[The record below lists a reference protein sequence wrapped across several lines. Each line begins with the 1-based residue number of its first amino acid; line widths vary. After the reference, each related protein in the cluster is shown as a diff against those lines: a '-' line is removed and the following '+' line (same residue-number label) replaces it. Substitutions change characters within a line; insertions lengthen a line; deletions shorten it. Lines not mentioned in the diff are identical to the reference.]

1 MLLSWFLILSHS
13 TNSAFVIPSPFSASK
28 QQQVQSQTPLPLS
41 IEHTY
46 NKYTL
51 ATPFHLTPAP
61 TKSSSQFNRRRQSP
75 LYASDT
81 QQPQPAY
88 DDECDVLILGSGPA
102 ARAIATLLSCP
113 SQNLNILLADSNY
126 DRQWAPNY
134 GLWRDEWNAISDRY
148 LRDFKR
154 VLGDECIDREW
165 AVTDGYFGGS
175 FDIPIEQRLRIDRP
189 YVRVDKEQLRA
200 ALSPPEQSSE
210 GDDGEGSYRVLKASH
225 RSEATSVN
233 VYAPSGSLVHD
244 AEGST
249 IQLHPSD
256 DNTPLSIRAKI
267 IVDCTGHETNLV
279 LPDTRSAT
287 PPPGYQIA
295 YGALVTVDESNSP
308 DPTHI
313 GPYDKQSMTL
323 FDYRTD
329 HFDNDQDDPKSLQ
342 RATTTPTFMYAMP
355 LEGNRIFFEETSLV
369 ARPAVSFAECKE
381 RCFRRLEH
389 LGVQVTGV
397 EEEEYCYIPMGGPLP
412 MKDQRIVGFGGASA
426 MVHPSTGFSLARVMM
441 GATDVCTAIHRGL
454 DASSSGPLPPDQ
466 IAAGAYQAMWTP
478 EDIAQRNFAVF
489 GGEFLMEQDVKGLRG
504 FFDGFFRISEERW
517 GGFLAGRPG
526 LPNNNRHDSW
536 LERMVFGLVFI
547 ARIPLPVAVG
557 MFLEIVKSSLGAID
571 LPQSVTPLFGDP
583 DGYGFVERPAER
595 GDVAAKSEARRMIK
609 ESEVEEEVPDA
620 FFRG

>member
-1 MLLSWFLILSHS
+1 MGITTLSMMLGWFLTLSRSHI
-13 TNSAFVIPSPFSASK
+13 TAFVIPFPFSTSQ
-28 QQQVQSQTPLPLS
+28 QQQVQSKTPLLLGMKHRQNHNHVALIS
-41 IEHTY
+41 
-46 NKYTL
+46 
-51 ATPFHLTPAP
+51 
-61 TKSSSQFNRRRQSP
+61 TKSSQSNHRQS
-75 LYASDT
+75 LLHASNT
-81 QQPQPAY
+81 QSQPVY

-102 ARAIATLLSCP
+102 ARAIATLLSTH

-134 GLWRDEWNAISDRY
+134 GMWRDEWNAISDRY
-148 LRDFKR
+148 GSEFNH
-154 VLGDECIDREW
+154 VLGEECIDREW

-175 FDIPIEQRLRIDRP
+175 FDIPTEQRLRVDRP
-189 YVRVDKEQLRA
+189 YVRVDKEQLKA
-200 ALSPPEQSSE
+200 ALSPDE
-210 GDDGEGSYRVLKASH
+210 GEEWSYRVLKARH

-249 IQLHPSD
+249 IQLHPPTSD
-256 DNTPLSIRAKI
+256 TPLSIRATI
-267 IVDCTGHETNLV
+267 IVDCTGHETKLV
-279 LPDTRSAT
+279 FPDTRSAT

-295 YGALVTVDESNSP
+295 YGALVTVDESTSP
-308 DPTHI
+308 DLTHI

-329 HFDNDQDDPKSLQ
+329 HFDDDAARLQ
-342 RATTTPTFMYAMP
+342 KATKTPTFMYAMP

-381 RCFRRLEH
+381 RCFRRLEY
-389 LGVQVTGV
+389 LGIQVMGV

-441 GATDVCTAIHRGL
+441 GATDVCTAIQHGL
-454 DASSSGPLPPDQ
+454 NEKAGALPPDQ
-466 IAAGAYQAMWTP
+466 IAAAAYQAMWTP

-489 GGEFLMEQDVKGLRG
+489 GGEFLMEQNVKGLRG
-504 FFDGFFRISEERW
+504 FFDGFFRISQERW

-547 ARIPLPVAVG
+547 AKIPLPVAMG
-557 MFLEIVKSSLGAID
+557 MFLAIVKSSVGGVD
-571 LPQSVTPLFGDP
+571 LPQSVTPLFGNP
-583 DGYGFVERPAER
+583 GGYGFVERSKER
-595 GDVAAKSEARRMIK
+595 GDVAAKSEARRMIQ
-609 ESEVEEEVPDA
+609 ESDVEEEVPDA
-620 FFRG
+620 FV